1 MDSETKS
8 ILQSK
13 TFWVN
18 VITVIV
24 VLLNRNQEL
33 VDPLL
38 IEPLAV
44 VLLPFVNIGL
54 RAITKEAVALKGK

>member
-8 ILQSK
+8 ILESK

-18 VITVIV
+18 AITVIV
-24 VLLNRNQEL
+24 LLLNRNQEM
-33 VDPLL
+33 VDPTLV
-38 IEPLAV
+38 EPLAV

-54 RAITKEAVALKGK
+54 RAITKEAVTLKGK

>member
-24 VLLNRNQEL
+24 VLLNRNQEV
-33 VDPLL
+33 VDPML

-54 RAITKEAVALKGK
+54 RAITKEAVSLKGI

>member
-1 MDSETKS
+1 MDNETKS
-8 ILQSK
+8 ILVSK

-18 VITVIV
+18 MITIV
-24 VLLNRNQEL
+24 VVILNRNTKV
-33 VDPLL
+33 VDPAL

-54 RAITKEAVALKGK
+54 RAITKSAVSLKGK